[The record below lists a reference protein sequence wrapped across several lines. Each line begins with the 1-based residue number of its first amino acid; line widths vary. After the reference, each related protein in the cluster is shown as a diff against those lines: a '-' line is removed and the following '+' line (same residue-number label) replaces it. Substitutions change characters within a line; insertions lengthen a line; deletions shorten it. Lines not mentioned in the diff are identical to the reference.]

1 MKAKDYLKEASKEF
15 SNKLTGMGIDLEGR
29 AARELFAA
37 AIGSSKAFG
46 PLCAAAE
53 ADQNVLKSLDYNTG
67 NLRKAIDKAIS
78 EHPELEQMP
87 WERLLNEDLRVINPA
102 LQLLS
107 LGGQVF
113 VDKHP
118 LTDDGKQ
125 RINLLTDDAKLLKK
139 LGFRQASI
147 FSDDGYPFY
156 EEYDHL
162 HNLEDNT
169 RSFWVD
175 ISGLLTSH
183 DNGWYCSQEQIDVMA
198 EICEKYPRETG
209 ETDLDWSMR
218 IYEMDEFADDLGG
231 AFQAPLAATE
241 PGVWVVEGLSKNY
254 VGYLDN
260 PSCLITDRQ
269 VEQYSKEG
277 KFYIKHLNGVT
288 YMLGG
293 SITKDSII

>member
-15 SNKLTGMGIDLEGR
+15 SNKLSHLGINLEGR
-29 AARELFAA
+29 AARELFAT
-37 AIGSSKAFG
+37 AIGSNKAFG

-53 ADQNVLKSLDYNTG
+53 ADKSALENLKYNAG
-67 NLRKAIDKAIS
+67 NLRKAIDKAVS
-78 EHPELEQMP
+78 EHPELQQMP
-87 WERLLNEDLRVINPA
+87 WDKLINEDLRVINPA
-102 LQLLS
+102 LTLLS
-107 LGGQVF
+107 LGGEIF
-113 VDKHP
+113 VDKSP
-118 LTDDGKQ
+118 FTDDGKQ
-125 RINLLTDDAKLLKK
+125 RINFLTDDAKLLKK
-139 LGFRQASI
+139 LGFRVASI

-156 EEYDHL
+156 EEYD
-162 HNLEDNT
+162 NLQTLKDNT
-169 RSFWVD
+169 GNFWIE

-183 DNGWYCSQEQIDVMA
+183 DNGWYCNQEQIDVMA

-231 AFQAPLAATE
+231 AFQAPIAATE

-288 YMLGG
+288 YMLGA
-293 SITKDSII
+293 SIIKDSII